1 MYVFL
6 RVVETVCGLCNSLE
20 GATVVCT
27 EIKRPV
33 GIGLKS
39 EHCEMVL
46 VDVYSVGGC
55 KLVVMINTHAC
66 LVQFVMCSQ
75 LVFPVSHVS
84 QFFSHGSQ
92 NSSDKCSV

>member
-6 RVVETVCGLCNSLE
+6 PVMEAVCWLHNSLE

-46 VDVYSVGGC
+46 ADVYSVGGC

-66 LVQFVMCSQ
+66 LLQFVT
-75 LVFPVSHVS
+75 
-84 QFFSHGSQ
+84 
-92 NSSDKCSV
+92 CSVVNL